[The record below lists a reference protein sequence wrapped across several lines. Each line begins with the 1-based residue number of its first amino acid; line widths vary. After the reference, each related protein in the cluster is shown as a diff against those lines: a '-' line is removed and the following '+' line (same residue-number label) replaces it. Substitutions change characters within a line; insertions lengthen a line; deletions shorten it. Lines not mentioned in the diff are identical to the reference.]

1 MKDFWEGMGLAVVI
15 LAICIGPASCA
26 YIGAKTAA
34 INAETKAKELQLKQ
48 LEKEKK
54 P

>member
-1 MKDFWEGMGLAVVI
+1 MKEFWEGMGLAVVI
-15 LAICIGPASCA
+15 LALCLGPASCS
-26 YIGAKTAA
+26 YIEARTEA
-34 INAETKAKELQLKQ
+34 IKAETRAKQLQ

>member
-15 LAICIGPASCA
+15 LALCIGPASCC
-26 YIGAKTAA
+26 YIFNKADA
-34 INAETKAKELQLKQ
+34 IEAETKAKLQQ

-54 P
+54 Q